1 MPKQI
6 KFELTNEQQDE
17 LRHAVKYDKRVEV
30 QKRATALR
38 LLVRGDKPAAVAK
51 VMAVS
56 EVSIY
61 GWWHRYQKGGIEAL
75 AHRPR
80 GRPETKADARY
91 LQELASAIEQEPST
105 LGYTFAVWTVKRLRD
120 HLARITGVTLSVAYL
135 NTLLRQQGYVY
146 RRPKHDLTH
155 RQDLTAKV
163 AAHHELEELKKGRVA
178 VLTGFSLWTRPA

>member
-6 KFELTNEQQDE
+6 KFEVTKEQQDE
-17 LRHAVKYDKRVEV
+17 LRRAVKSDKRVEV
-30 QKRATALR
+30 QKRATAIR

-61 GWWHRYQKGGIEAL
+61 GWWHRYQEGGVEGL
-75 AHRPR
+75 ANRAK

-91 LQELASAIEQEPST
+91 LQELEQAIEQEPSG
-105 LGYTFAVWTVKRLRD
+105 LGYAFAVWTVKRLRD
-120 HLARITGVTLSVAYL
+120 HLTKTTGVVLSVAYL
-135 NTLLRQQGYVY
+135 NTLIRQQGYVY

-155 RQDLTAKV
+155 RQDPIAK
-163 AAHHELEELKKGRVA
+163 AEARHHLEELKKGREQA
-178 VLTGFSLWTRPA
+178 LTGFSLWTRPA